1 MWHPTPRAVLG
12 MDPETLVTF
21 LFKAPPDVRT
31 VELLGSWDNFTHTY
45 SMYHD
50 RRRGPGF
57 FTGCFKFRDIIF
69 DGNEV
74 NWSRPRSG
82 GLKQGGTYWYYFRI
96 DDEVEAYDDRRDCT
110 SECPLMPGQ
119 TVNVIDV
126 PREVVHSPVRGRSAS
141 VDDLA
146 GTLTQLDALHT
157 MNPNSKYNALSPPP
171 VSKVHARCVS
181 DLALNGRLENQAA
194 TIRPSVASRSP
205 PRGRS
210 GRRRSRPDTPGSLR
224 RHGSSR
230 SPAYTTR
237 SLPTRSVPGTAP
249 ITRDAEATPRSMC
262 SEEPRPQT
270 RHADSGLGALN
281 HGFHFGFSS
290 PDPKVTHP
298 QSPLA
303 ESIGGP
309 RSVQDVQFVS
319 DPLASSPPQAR
330 DDDQSHGHRR
340 LYSLHNAD
348 LETRVSPAGNPVGSQ
363 TNSTSTT
370 PPNGQVQAS
379 ADPHALTLSS
389 PTYSVATIS
398 TNDGLTTPFFTS
410 STYPNA
416 ATSHVNDKSV
426 EDVTAR
432 LRHIEQDEA
441 DRPYP
446 PNRSSFCQPST
457 YQPSGL
463 PGLSLFPKVPQAHQ
477 QYTLPLLAAE
487 RGPEEQ
493 GGSVAEAIF
502 SELGYLGGSIH

>member
-1 MWHPTPRAVLG
+1 MPGLIG

-21 LFKAPPDVRT
+21 LFNAPPDVRT

-69 DGNEV
+69 DGSEV

-96 DDEVEAYDDRRDCT
+96 DDEVEAYDDLREFT

-119 TVNVIDV
+119 TVNIIQV
-126 PREVVHSPVRGRSAS
+126 PKEEVHSSVRGRSAS

-157 MNPNSKYNALSPPP
+157 LNPDSKFHPLSPPP
-171 VSKVHARCVS
+171 ASKVHARCVS

-194 TIRPSVASRSP
+194 TIRPSTASRSP

-210 GRRRSRPDTPGSLR
+210 DQRRSRPDTPGSLQR
-224 RHGSSR
+224 QGSSQ

-237 SLPTRSVPGTAP
+237 SPPTRSIVETAP
-249 ITRDAEATPRSMC
+249 GSRGKDAVPRSMRA
-262 SEEPRPQT
+262 EEPRPQT
-270 RHADSGLGALN
+270 RHADAAPGLLN
-281 HGFHFGFSS
+281 HGFQFGFSS
-290 PDPKVTHP
+290 PNPKSARPYSSV
-298 QSPLA
+298 A

-309 RSVQDVQFVS
+309 RSIQNVQFLS
-319 DPLASSPPQAR
+319 DPLASSPPQYHGSDPEAR
-330 DDDQSHGHRR
+330 HRR

-348 LETRVSPAGNPVGSQ
+348 LETRISPAGNPVGSHS
-363 TNSTSTT
+363 NSTSPT
-370 PPNGQVQAS
+370 PEPQS
-379 ADPHALTLSS
+379 ATEPHALTLSS

-398 TNDGLTTPFFTS
+398 TNDGLNTPIFPS
-410 STYPNA
+410 NNIY
-416 ATSHVNDKSV
+416 TSHVNDKSV

-432 LRHIEQDEA
+432 LQQIEQD
-441 DRPYP
+441 RPYL

-457 YQPSGL
+457 YQPTGL
-463 PGLSLFPKVPQAHQ
+463 PGLSLAPKVPMHQ
-477 QYTLPLLAAE
+477 YSLPMLATQQHPA
-487 RGPEEQ
+487 GEQ
-493 GGSVAEAIF
+493 GGSMAEAIF
-502 SELGYLGGSIH
+502 SELGYLGNSIH